1 MELLA
6 RISLQSWF
14 NAYGFNDLKKYI
26 IKYTEFLSVKQ
37 NVVYTHAWN
46 VVSFIVHI
54 DEWVSF
60 KLFTSLFHCLDCRAN
75 NNFDNKSVITNF
87 SNLVCQFGF
96 RMGYKLLC
104 IKPVFMETIVF
115 EARVEINFKNNVS
128 TKGNCNSIYNG
139 NLSST

>member
-1 MELLA
+1 MIFVFLILIGITKCCLHPCMKSRELY
-6 RISLQSWF
+6 S
-14 NAYGFNDLKKYI
+14 
-26 IKYTEFLSVKQ
+26 
-37 NVVYTHAWN
+37 
-46 VVSFIVHI
+46 HI

-128 TKGNCNSIYNG
+128 TKGNCNSISNG
-139 NLSST
+139 NFSFDLKYLTKIDCVLIHL